1 MQRKTNEMERQQ
13 NGMEGNGMEWEATGW
28 NGRQRDGMEGKTDA
42 RLITY
47 VRTAQEQTRGTATI
61 SN

>member
-1 MQRKTNEMERQQ
+1 
-13 NGMEGNGMEWEATGW
+13 MEGNGMEWEATGW